1 MPKTS
6 FTLFSLIKVGK
17 LRPGVFEAKEGEESK
32 EEKQVLLKKRFF
44 LRNQIITCVQEM
56 RVGKV
61 KSVFTKTEEEKVC
74 WLVGHSKK
82 IRKNEQN
89 WMKRKRI

>member
-1 MPKTS
+1 MLKTS

-32 EEKQVLLKKRFF
+32 EEKQVLLKRVF
-44 LRNQIITCVQEM
+44 QILTCVQEM

-74 WLVGHSKK
+74 LLFGWSGTQKYKK
-82 IRKNEQN
+82 RVNKIG
-89 WMKRKRI
+89 

>member
-32 EEKQVLLKKRFF
+32 EEKQVLLK
-44 LRNQIITCVQEM
+44 
-56 RVGKV
+56 RVFSSQSNTYMCAGD
-61 KSVFTKTEEEKVC
+61 EGWQGEKCLHQDRGGEGLLVV
-74 WLVGHSKK
+74 WLVGHSK
-82 IRKNEQN
+82 I
-89 WMKRKRI
+89 

>member
-1 MPKTS
+1 MLKTS

-32 EEKQVLLKKRFF
+32 EEKQVLLKRVF
-44 LRNQIITCVQEM
+44 QILTCVQEM

-74 WLVGHSKK
+74 WLFGWLGTQKYKK
-82 IRKNEQN
+82 E
-89 WMKRKRI
+89 